1 MSYGVYELILKTSK
15 VISVYEKES
24 KGKCSN
30 YRIIICNLVFQ
41 ISYFASHAL
50 IFVTEEISEQLD
62 SDNFCCWNICWSSK
76 SFFTLDHGILIQ
88 ILNHYGITG
97 IANN

>member
-1 MSYGVYELILKTSK
+1 MCLNLPKTIGKNSIVQLLVNNVSLSYGVYELMLKTSK

-50 IFVTEEISEQLD
+50 IFVTEEISEQLG
-62 SDNFCCWNICWSSK
+62 SDNFCCWNIC
-76 SFFTLDHGILIQ
+76 
-88 ILNHYGITG
+88 
-97 IANN
+97 